1 MQSFKKYIFCL
12 VIPFG
17 CVVWRCRIGV
27 GASTAMPV
35 ETLDIEMLFSAGV
48 DSRNDGI
55 CEIIILLTRMGH
67 SYTERE
73 YACGI
78 AILQASTFEAGRS
91 GGMGTLRPETK
102 DGEEEE

>member
-1 MQSFKKYIFCL
+1 M
-12 VIPFG
+12 
-17 CVVWRCRIGV
+17 
-27 GASTAMPV
+27 AMPV
-35 ETLDIEMLFSAGV
+35 ETLDIEILFSAGL
-48 DSRNDGI
+48 DCRNDGI

-67 SYTERE
+67 SYTEKE

-102 DGEEEE
+102 DGEEEEVSLKVDTSCDSKRLINFHAIRGE